1 MSITAMYKIGDSAMK
16 KYSFGLLLLIITS
29 LFLVGAIGHTSN
41 PDAIS
46 NYYFRVLIDGTDA
59 GEFNEVS
66 GLYIGQQAIGYQ
78 DTDDVLARK
87 RPGAVTYGNITLK
100 RDYTVT
106 SLFSD
111 WIDEAHLVADD
122 KKFKNITVVLF
133 KVLENDNSVQVKKW
147 SFIECFP
154 ISWKLS
160 PLKNGPGRDAL
171 TEEIVVA
178 VNWFE

>member
-1 MSITAMYKIGDSAMK
+1 MK
-16 KYSFGLLLLIITS
+16 KYSLGVLLLLVTS
-29 LFLVGAIGHTSN
+29 LFLAGAIKYISN

-66 GLYIGQQAIGYQ
+66 GLYIGQQAVGYQ
-78 DTDDVLARK
+78 NSNDVLARK
-87 RPGAVTYGNITLK
+87 RPGTVTYGNITLK

-111 WIDEAHLVADD
+111 WIDEARLVTDD
-122 KKFKNITVVLF
+122 KKLKDVTVILF
-133 KVLENDNSVQVKKW
+133 KVLENDNSTQVKKW
-147 SFIECFP
+147 SFFECFP
-154 ISWKLS
+154 ISWTLS
-160 PLKNGPGRDAL
+160 PLKNGDGREVL
-171 TEEIVVA
+171 SEEIVVA